1 MPASMNHRTH
11 RGLRVVAGL
20 VLLAC
25 AALVTPGTSAYA
37 QTPSGQFVGTL
48 PAGGGGGQALV
59 VWTGG
64 SVDALLA
71 AADAAGCHVTA
82 VWVTDRGSWVAYVRG
97 APSFVNQPWAALY
110 PGAMPSTAVLLTCGA
125 SATTST
131 PAPAPTRGATP
142 SASAGVREVGGCPLF
157 PDDNA
162 WAQDISNAPRHPL
175 SDRYIASILASGN
188 RNLHADFG
196 VNQSYGIPY
205 VVVPASQPTV
215 PVTFEYADES
225 DVGPYPIPSDVPVEA
240 GSDAHVLVV
249 RQGECKL
256 YELFAAQRDGVG
268 WLAGAGAIFDLRSNA
283 LRPDGWT
290 PADAAGLPILPG
302 LVRYDEVS
310 RGAIHHALRF
320 TISRSQRAYI
330 HPATHFASSVTDASA
345 PPMGLRLRLRADFD
359 LSRFHGQSLVILTA
373 LKRYGMFVADN
384 GSNWFISGATNPGW
398 NDDDLNQ
405 LKTVPGSAFE
415 AVDTG
420 PIVSR

>member
-1 MPASMNHRTH
+1 MPSPMTH
-11 RGLRVVAGL
+11 PARRALRAVVGL

-25 AALVTPGTSAYA
+25 TALLAPGAAAHA
-37 QTPSGQFVGTL
+37 QTLPAGQIVGTL
-48 PAGGGGGQALV
+48 PTGGGGGQALV
-59 VWTGG
+59 VWMGG
-64 SVDALLA
+64 SVEALLA
-71 AADAAGCHVTA
+71 AADAGGCRATA
-82 VWVTDRGSWVAYVRG
+82 VWVTDRGNWVAYARG

-110 PGAMPSTAVLLTCGA
+110 PGAMPSTAVLLICGA
-125 SATTST
+125 LPMS
-131 PAPAPTRGATP
+131 PPPTATP
-142 SASAGVREVGGCPLF
+142 SASARVREVGGCPLF
-157 PDDNA
+157 PDDST

-175 SDRYIASILASGN
+175 SERYIASILASGN
-188 RNLHADFG
+188 KNLHADFG
-196 VNQSYGIPY
+196 ENQSYGIPY

-225 DVGPYPIPSDVPVEA
+225 DAGPYPIPSDAPVEA

-256 YELFAAQRDGVG
+256 HELFAAQRDGAG
-268 WLAGAGAIFDLRSNA
+268 WRAGSGAIFDLRSNA

-290 PADAAGLPILPG
+290 SADAAGLPILPG
-302 LVRYDEVS
+302 LVRHDEVS

-320 TISRSQRAYI
+320 TISRTQRAYI
-330 HPATHFASSVTDASA
+330 HPATHFASSITDTSV

-359 LSRFHGQSLVILTA
+359 LSRFHGQSLVILAA
-373 LKRYGMFVADN
+373 LKRYGMLVADN
-384 GSNWFISGATNPGW
+384 GSNWYISGATNPGW
-398 NDDDLNQ
+398 DDDDLNQ